1 MKTAGWLSI
10 VVAAI
15 LLVVVMSGM
24 RDDALQAASPHGRDL
39 SEVDSNNSAW
49 MVEGIAGAAFLIAGV
64 AMVGV
69 GNQRKRI

>member
-49 MVEGIAGAAFLIAGV
+49 IAGV